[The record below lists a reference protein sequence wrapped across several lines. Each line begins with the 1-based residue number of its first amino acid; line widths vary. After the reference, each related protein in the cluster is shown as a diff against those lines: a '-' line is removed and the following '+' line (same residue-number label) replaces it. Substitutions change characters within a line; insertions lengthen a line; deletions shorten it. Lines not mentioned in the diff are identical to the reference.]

1 MLLAKLKLAQVR
13 IQSAQEAR
21 IKFKE
26 LEHQLQE
33 IDEQKCNLFKEAA
46 SLKTSES
53 MVYSTK
59 RTLSRIER
67 EVVVALSQVI

>member
-26 LEHQLQE
+26 LEH
-33 IDEQKCNLFKEAA
+33 
-46 SLKTSES
+46 
-53 MVYSTK
+53 
-59 RTLSRIER
+59 
-67 EVVVALSQVI
+67 